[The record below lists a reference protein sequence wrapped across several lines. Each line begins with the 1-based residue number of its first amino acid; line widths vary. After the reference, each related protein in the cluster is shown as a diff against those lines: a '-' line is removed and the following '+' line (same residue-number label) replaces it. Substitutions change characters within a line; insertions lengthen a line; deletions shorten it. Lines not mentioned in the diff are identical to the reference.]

1 MLTSAFLQ
9 HGMKCS
15 HKRDPSSNQSLFLA
29 CRGAQVKLD
38 SLEEGQKNEK
48 RVQRLERE
56 REREREKFID
66 NQIDD

>member
-1 MLTSAFLQ
+1 
-9 HGMKCS
+9 
-15 HKRDPSSNQSLFLA
+15 
-29 CRGAQVKLD
+29 VKLD